1 MKFEQRVL
9 DFVKKTGQ
17 KCAQKLTAIVKKC
30 QKLNKKASEEKS
42 IKVIEF
48 TGTDFK
54 IWSKKFVARANRK
67 GYKGL
72 LEGTEQIPTKS
83 EYDAAEIGSDNSKK
97 KTRRAWKLNELAY
110 EDILLSINCSTSS
123 GKTAFNLVD
132 NCVTSD
138 QPDGNCKLAW
148 ERLTSKYQP
157 RSTPSYI
164 QLRKDFANSKLS
176 SLDTRPDEWMSE
188 LESLRTKMN
197 KIQINGKSEMSEV
210 DLIIH
215 ILSNLP
221 EEYKVAVSELERKLI
236 DDSIQP
242 NMEDIRETLGSR

>member
-1 MKFEQRVL
+1 M
-9 DFVKKTGQ
+9 
-17 KCAQKLTAIVKKC
+17 
-30 QKLNKKASEEKS
+30 ASEEKS

-48 TGTDFK
+48 TGEDFK

-72 LEGTEQIPTKS
+72 LEGTDPIPTKS
-83 EYDAAEIGSDNSKK
+83 EYEAAESESNDTQK

-157 RSTPSYI
+157 ISTPSYI
-164 QLRKDFANSKLS
+164 QLKKKFC
-176 SLDTRPDEWMSE
+176 E
-188 LESLRTKMN
+188 
-197 KIQINGKSEMSEV
+197 
-210 DLIIH
+210 
-215 ILSNLP
+215 
-221 EEYKVAVSELERKLI
+221 
-236 DDSIQP
+236 
-242 NMEDIRETLGSR
+242 